1 MPPAPPSRPTSLP
14 ATTRAPRRVAIARAA
29 RTLLG
34 ALVLALAGPLGAAG
48 TPPRPDALPPE
59 VDQALQR
66 ARIPASALAV
76 VVREAASGREVLA
89 HNENQPVNPASLAKL
104 IVTAAALEQLG
115 PAWTWATPVWLQGP
129 VRDGVLDGSVFVR
142 GSGDPKLVVER
153 VWLLLRR
160 IQQAGVREIRGDI
173 VLDNG
178 AFAMPPGSAAD
189 FDGQPT
195 RPYNVR
201 PSALLLNYH
210 VVTYTFVPDAAA
222 GVARVIAEPELAA
235 TAFDR
240 SVPLATGPCEDW
252 AGALKASFEPGRARF
267 AGRYPAACGTLSWPV
282 ADLHPASYNA
292 RLVDALWR
300 EMGGRLGGQVREGGA
315 PATAP
320 PSFELRSPPLLE
332 VVREINKFSN
342 NVMAENLALTL
353 AAQAAG
359 PGRPVTPAMA
369 REHLHRWLAG
379 KVGELPAETVIDNGS
394 GLSRSKRMSAAQIAQ
409 LLQRSFDGPTM
420 SELMSSLPI
429 SGVDG
434 TMRRSRATPGRAH
447 LKTGSLDEVSG
458 RAGYVLS
465 DSGRRYV
472 LVAIVNHERAQAAR
486 PALDALLA
494 WVMRDAPPR

>member
-1 MPPAPPSRPTSLP
+1 
-14 ATTRAPRRVAIARAA
+14 VAVQAARAGLG
-29 RTLLG
+29 TLL
-34 ALVLALAGPLGAAG
+34 LALAGALGAAG
-48 TPPRPDALPPE
+48 APQRPDALPPE

-66 ARIPASALAV
+66 ARIPASVLAV
-76 VVREAASGREVLA
+76 VVRDAASGREVLA
-89 HNENQPVNPASLAKL
+89 HNESRPVNPASLAKL
-104 IVTAAALEQLG
+104 IVTTAALEQLG
-115 PAWTWATPVWLQGP
+115 PAWTWVTPVWLQGP

-142 GSGDPKLVVER
+142 GSGDPKLVIER

-178 AFAMPPGSAAD
+178 AFVLPPGSAAD

-210 VVTYTFVPDAAA
+210 VVTYTFVPDATA

-235 TAFDR
+235 TTFDR
-240 SVPLATGPCEDW
+240 SVPLASGPCEDW
-252 AGALKASFEPGRARF
+252 AGALKAVFEPGRTRF
-267 AGRYPAACGTLSWPV
+267 TGRFPAACGTLSWPV
-282 ADLHPASYNA
+282 ADPHPASYNA

-300 EMGGRLGGQVREGGA
+300 EMGGRLGGQVREGNA
-315 PATAP
+315 PTATP

-332 VVREINKFSN
+332 VAREINKFSN
-342 NVMAENLALTL
+342 NVMADNLALTL

-359 PGRPVTPAMA
+359 PGRPATPAMA
-369 REHLHRWLAG
+369 REHLQRWLEARI
-379 KVGELPAETVIDNGS
+379 GELPGETVLDNGS
-394 GLSRSKRMSAAQIAQ
+394 GLSRSKRIGAAQLAQ
-409 LLQRSFDGPTM
+409 LLQRAYDGPTM

-434 TMRRSRATPGRAH
+434 TMRRARATPGRAH

-472 LVAIVNHERAQAAR
+472 LVVVVNHERAQAAR